1 MNNEKL
7 AVAKNRICLA
17 LDVDDSQ
24 RAITIVNSLKNY
36 VGLFKIGSELFSAAG
51 SKIVEEIVSLGAPV
65 FLDLKFHDIPNTVA
79 RVVRVVA
86 RLGVSM
92 FNIHAAGGAEMIK
105 AAVEA
110 AQDEATQQG
119 STPPLV
125 LAVTVLTSI
134 NDNILQR
141 ELLINMPVENF
152 VQHLAIMAKKNGA
165 DGVVASP
172 REVHIIREACGEEFR
187 IVTPGVRPVGSSA
200 GDQKR
205 FSTPSMAIKRGSDF
219 VVIGRPIL
227 AAVDPVSAAKEI
239 AKEIAN
245 ID

>member
-7 AVAKNRICLA
+7 GIAKNRICLA

-24 RAITIVNSLKNY
+24 RAITIANSLKDH
-36 VGLFKIGSELFSAAG
+36 VGLFKIGSELFTAAG

-79 RVVRVVA
+79 RVARVVT

-110 AQDEATQQG
+110 AQDEATQKG
-119 STPPLV
+119 FTPPLV

-152 VQHLAIMAKKNGA
+152 VQHLAIMAQKNGA

-172 REVHIIREACGEEFR
+172 REVHTIREACGEEFR

-205 FSTPSMAIKRGSDF
+205 FTTPSMAIKRGSDL

-227 AAVDPVSAAKEI
+227 AAADPVSAAKKI
-239 AKEIAN
+239 AKEIAS